1 MTTPIPENYSTG
13 QLAQQELQLRLPLQV
28 CHSHRGYYIGTM
40 FEGLPCSRESVE
52 YYSDH
57 HSAHKA
63 LETKSWTQRLSA

>member
-1 MTTPIPENYSTG
+1 MTTSVPENYATG

-28 CHSHRGYYIGTM
+28 CHSHMGYYIGTLL
-40 FEGLPCSRESVE
+40 EGLPCSRESVE

-57 HSAHKA
+57 HSAYKA

>member
-1 MTTPIPENYSTG
+1 MTTPVTENNAIG
-13 QLAQQELQLRLPLQV
+13 QLAQQELQLSLPLKV
-28 CHSHRGYYIGTM
+28 CHSHKGYYIGTLL
-40 FEGLPCSRESVE
+40 GVLPCSRESVE

>member
-1 MTTPIPENYSTG
+1 MTTPDPEINAIG

-28 CHSHRGYYIGTM
+28 CHSHKGYYIGTL
-40 FEGLPCSRESVE
+40 FGGLPCSRESVE

-63 LETKSWTQRLSA
+63 LETKTWTQRLSA